1 VRYEKIPV
9 RRDHRAEEGDRRAK
23 GLEHDGVEQRLR
35 WQLRRW
41 RRSTSRK
48 GARRWWWRRRDSSR
62 HGHEVMAVHCLGEE
76 AGTSSRRRADI
87 SPSKKRKR
95 ERDAPDQRMA
105 WEQLS
110 TA

>member
-1 VRYEKIPV
+1 
-9 RRDHRAEEGDRRAK
+9 
-23 GLEHDGVEQRLR
+23 
-35 WQLRRW
+35 
-41 RRSTSRK
+41 
-48 GARRWWWRRRDSSR
+48 
-62 HGHEVMAVHCLGEE
+62 MAVHCLGEE

-95 ERDAPDQRMA
+95 ERERDAPDQRMA

>member
-1 VRYEKIPV
+1 
-9 RRDHRAEEGDRRAK
+9 
-23 GLEHDGVEQRLR
+23 
-35 WQLRRW
+35 
-41 RRSTSRK
+41 
-48 GARRWWWRRRDSSR
+48 
-62 HGHEVMAVHCLGEE
+62 MAVHCLGEE

-95 ERDAPDQRMA
+95 ERERERDAPDQRMA